1 MLCWQ
6 TCITC
11 TTSYTCLKLWTH
23 PIQHFLCSC
32 AATICLDMRTAVVPW
47 LGRGGERRD
56 GWGAEKW
63 KNRGFS
69 FRVFLKKLTSFCVS
83 KVKSIG
89 GMEGGLKKN
98 FNGLVKP
105 TLKVFLNL
113 KLIRTLILFKLC
125 ACFLHF
131 LMIPY
136 AIPEY
141 VAIRPAT
148 HNRQNAVITWKF
160 KRKQSTSHLLCALK

>member
-1 MLCWQ
+1 MYHMYHKLHVSQ
-6 TCITC
+6 TLDSPNTA
-11 TTSYTCLKLWTH
+11 
-23 PIQHFLCSC
+23 FLVFMCSNYLPGHVYSSGTL
-32 AATICLDMRTAVVPW
+32 AGE
-47 LGRGGERRD
+47 GRGGERGD